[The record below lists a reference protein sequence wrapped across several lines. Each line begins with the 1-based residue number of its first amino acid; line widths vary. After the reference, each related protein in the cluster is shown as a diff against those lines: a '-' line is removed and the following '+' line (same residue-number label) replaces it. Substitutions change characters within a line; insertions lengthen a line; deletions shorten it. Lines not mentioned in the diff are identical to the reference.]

1 MKLFYQLSESE
12 QNNAL
17 QHCADIVIQDMIEEG
32 IKLDPITEEE
42 ERLKEKL
49 EEAVKYIESIPAK
62 EDKISHLL
70 GDPVV
75 SKAIYEI
82 ALEMAK
88 STFYMEPEELIIFT
102 SELSAD
108 KVKEEN
114 LLPEVNTKKSKKVS
128 PLN

>member
-1 MKLFYQLSESE
+1 MKLFYQLSEE
-12 QNNAL
+12 QQNNAL
-17 QHCADIVIQDMIEEG
+17 HHCVDVVIDDMIEEG
-32 IKLDPITEEE
+32 VKLDPITEEE

-49 EEAVKYIESIPAK
+49 EEAVDHMKQYTSK
-62 EDKISHLL
+62 EEKTNYLL
-70 GDPVV
+70 GDAIV

-88 STFYMEPEELIIFT
+88 SSFYHEPEELIIFT
-102 SELSAD
+102 SELSD